1 MKSPDSNPASNLRV
15 WDPLVRLFHWSL
27 VAGVALAWMTSEL
40 AEHGDDGTGV
50 HLWVGYVVAAI
61 VAARVLWGF
70 VGPRHARFTSFVRSP
85 AVVAGHARQ
94 MWRGDEPRYIGHNPL
109 GGWMIVAL
117 LLTLAGV
124 AATGWAMTTDRWFG
138 SEVMEDLHEGLA
150 GALPWLVAAHVGG
163 VVWTGRHHAENLV
176 RAMFTGRKRA
186 AAPGDID

>member
-117 LLTLAGV
+117 LLTLAAVGL
-124 AATGWAMTTDRWFG
+124 TGWLMTTDAFFG
-138 SEVMEDLHEGLA
+138 SEMVEEVHEAMASGLL
-150 GALPWLVAAHVGG
+150 GLVALHVAG
-163 VVWTGRHHAENLV
+163 VLLTGWHQAENLA
-176 RAMFTGRKRA
+176 RAMWTGRKRGL
-186 AAPGDID
+186 APGDVD